1 MVRDVIVPIAN
12 VSASSNRVYAMC
24 PTVTTVRDV
33 RVSIVDVGASS
44 NRVCATCLLGH
55 HSSDRTAAVGHLP
68 VVTVVVDR
76 WYRDVL

>member
-24 PTVTTVRDV
+24 PTVT
-33 RVSIVDVGASS
+33 
-44 NRVCATCLLGH
+44 N
-55 HSSDRTAAVGHLP
+55 SSDRTAAVGHLP